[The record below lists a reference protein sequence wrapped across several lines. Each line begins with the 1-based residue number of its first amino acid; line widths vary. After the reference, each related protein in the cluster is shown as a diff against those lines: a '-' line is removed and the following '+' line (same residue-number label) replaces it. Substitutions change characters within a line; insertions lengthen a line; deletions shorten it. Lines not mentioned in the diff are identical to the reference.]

1 MRVKWRESKMDGGMY
16 RVEGFVLRVRLSV
29 WFSAF
34 ASILDMISTVQRV
47 NQDASE
53 EGPSE

>member
-1 MRVKWRESKMDGGMY
+1 MEESEVDGGTY
-16 RVEGFVLRVRLSV
+16 RVEGFVFKVRLSV

-47 NQDASE
+47 Y
-53 EGPSE
+53 